1 MLHLPSCACL
11 AKAKLAATR
20 CAATGDVSATEI
32 GERGQCKTG
41 QFVRD
46 GCAAIGVSCR
56 PDTER
61 QSHHFYSRLARQ
73 YDTSTQIDDTSV
85 LELLDVGPV
94 RIDGEVP

>member
-1 MLHLPSCACL
+1 MQDGPVRARRLCGH
-11 AKAKLAATR
+11 R
-20 CAATGDVSATEI
+20 CEL
-32 GERGQCKTG
+32 
-41 QFVRD
+41 
-46 GCAAIGVSCR
+46 

-73 YDTSTQIDDTSV
+73 YDTSTQIDDTRV